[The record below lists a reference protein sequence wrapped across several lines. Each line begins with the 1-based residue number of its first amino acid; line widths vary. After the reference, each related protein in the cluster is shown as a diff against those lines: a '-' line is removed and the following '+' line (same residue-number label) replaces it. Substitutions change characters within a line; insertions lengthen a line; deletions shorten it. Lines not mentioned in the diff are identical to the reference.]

1 MVGSSTEAVLRAGLI
16 VLLSLIG
23 ASLAAGAEA
32 PPPTSA
38 SEDAAYRQAIR
49 ERSAKIVSA
58 LRLEDRATQEKVQA
72 LLESHYPALSR
83 WHDANNPRLQAL
95 EKQVREL
102 RAAGKSD
109 EADAARREHDALRE
123 GLVAIHR
130 QFIADLSALL
140 PPEKVVAVK
149 DAMTYGVAPARL
161 ATFEK
166 LGLTAEQRQQVVE
179 ILEQA
184 REEAMMLGSSEE
196 KHTRFRQA
204 VGRINT
210 RVLTAEQR
218 DKLKQLQH
226 GATTR

>member
-1 MVGSSTEAVLRAGLI
+1 MRCILSAILLMTGLARF
-16 VLLSLIG
+16 SP
-23 ASLAAGAEA
+23 AAAQPATAPAED
-32 PPPTSA
+32 P
-38 SEDAAYRQAIR
+38 AYRQAIR
-49 ERSAKIVSA
+49 DRSERIVRGLQLDDPA
-58 LRLEDRATQEKVQA
+58 QREKVQS

-83 WHDANNPRLQAL
+83 WHDANNPRLKEL
-95 EKQVREL
+95 ERRVRDA
-102 RAAGKSD
+102 RAAGRTD
-109 EADAARREHDALRE
+109 EADRLQKELDALRE

-130 QFIADLSALL
+130 QFVAALSEIL

-161 ATFEK
+161 ATLEK
-166 LGLTAEQRQQVVE
+166 LGLTPEQRQQVVE

-184 REEAMMLGSSEE
+184 CEEAMMLGSAEE

-204 VGRINT
+204 VGRINA

-218 DKLKQLQH
+218 DQLKRMQR